1 MRRRR
6 ATPRNYKSSMYIV
19 IACDDGLSYARV
31 AQVPGVFTETRGA
44 VNYCIHHNIRK
55 TVFLGA
61 TGSIARV
68 LKTRNPG
75 VCLTASRVSGSGMY
89 SDLAIRT
96 MNIRSCDFCLWTTG
110 TVMS

>member
-55 TVFLGA
+55 TVFFGGLQG
-61 TGSIARV
+61 
-68 LKTRNPG
+68 P
-75 VCLTASRVSGSGMY
+75 
-89 SDLAIRT
+89 
-96 MNIRSCDFCLWTTG
+96 
-110 TVMS
+110 